1 MYFLLVHLVHL
12 AVDPIQ
18 LSHGPF
24 EPVLDE
30 VPPKEN
36 SYDGSVMK
44 KLVGNPIFYPNFA
57 PTSPLERR

>member
-1 MYFLLVHLVHL
+1 MYFLLVHL

-36 SYDGSVMK
+36 SYDGSDMK
-44 KLVGNPIFYPNFA
+44 KHVGNHILYPVFTPN
-57 PTSPLERR
+57 SPLVRR